1 VDGLFDV
8 FVMKGETHR
17 QVFARLLW
25 RHLRLPGPG
34 PGTFV
39 CRGRRVSVSGPRS
52 VSDQLEI
59 LPGRLPVVVSRETA
73 AALER
78 DLAPRAAKDSLDL
91 CRVA

>member
-1 VDGLFDV
+1 
-8 FVMKGETHR
+8 
-17 QVFARLLW
+17 
-25 RHLRLPGPG
+25 
-34 PGTFV
+34 
-39 CRGRRVSVSGPRS
+39 